1 MHKPLTRGVASAFA
15 VAAVSVGL
23 ISGAV
28 GSNGISSITAQ
39 PSYLIRS
46 QTAVATVTHAQTNL
60 AGVDQEIS
68 GLPTATLAVHKKVR
82 SSKQKK
88 VTTYSASWFKPKP
101 VALKPVPVPIVGGAK
116 TISVDV
122 TFYGAYDNDPAGS
135 REISNGVIHKEASGV
150 GSYADPLTFASPAG
164 TGAYPVGTKI
174 YVPFLQ
180 KYFIREDVCGVSWTA
195 TSGCGA
201 VSHVDLY
208 MGNPSDSSGV
218 LICEDALTPVGN
230 AAIIVNPASNLPYDA
245 TPLWNQTT
253 GACAKTH

>member
-39 PSYLIRS
+39 PSSTIRPQVS
-46 QTAVATVTHAQTNL
+46 RSNPTSTPPDL

-68 GLPTATLAVHKKVR
+68 VQPTATLAVKKTTVSTKR
-82 SSKQKK
+82 KK
-88 VTTYSASWFKPKP
+88 ATVYSATRFKPKP